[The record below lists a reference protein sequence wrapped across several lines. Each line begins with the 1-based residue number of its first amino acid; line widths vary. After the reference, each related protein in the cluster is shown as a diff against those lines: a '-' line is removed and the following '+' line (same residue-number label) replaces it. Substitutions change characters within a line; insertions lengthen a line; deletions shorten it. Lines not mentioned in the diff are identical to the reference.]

1 MVAEE
6 IGTLPMR
13 FASHAAMGETA
24 IWHERASAQSG
35 ASREKSKSYARP
47 SATTML
53 DRNRTSVID
62 RHGQELR
69 EDHLGGATPP
79 SAARH
84 FAMTADHLSK
94 TFFA

>member
-13 FASHAAMGETA
+13 FASHASTGEAA
-24 IWHERASAQSG
+24 IGHERASAQSG
-35 ASREKSKSYARP
+35 ASREQSKSYARP

-53 DRNRTSVID
+53 GRNRASVID

-79 SAARH
+79 SAAGH
-84 FAMTADHLSK
+84 FAMTTDQLSK